1 MAEFKLGRIKFVWK
15 GTWTNATTY
24 YKDDVVRYGGR
35 TYICVVGHTS
45 AADFNT
51 DLEFSPSKWNQM
63 SDGQD
68 WKGNWNT
75 STFYKLNDLVK
86 YGGLLYL
93 CIDSHT
99 SAATTTLGLEADLA
113 KWQLFAE
120 GFDWKDNWTVSTRYK
135 INDLVSYGGITYV
148 CNTGHT
154 SAATSALGL
163 ENDQS
168 NWDEFN
174 QGLEYKGIWL
184 TSTRYK
190 LNDVVKYGAGLWI
203 CTTYHTSSVFG
214 TDIANWQQFVEGVE
228 FEDNW
233 NSGSTYQHGDI
244 VRYGGNQ
251 YVAKSVNTNQNP
263 LTSTADWDLFSEGFN
278 FSSDWSNTT
287 SYKIGD
293 VVRLNGYTYLA
304 TTDSPSL
311 STTATASQAV
321 APYAFTVGSTT
332 GIVAGMR
339 ITFTGT
345 VFGNVLS
352 GATYYVKQIL
362 SGNSLTITTSPG
374 GAIFTPTAAAGSMT
388 VRASAMPPNSNY
400 WTRLSSG
407 VYWRGIWQ
415 DDNEYYVGDIVR
427 YGRNTYICLTNHRSE
442 GDDGSTIGGTGGG
455 MANSRPDQDL
465 TGTYWN
471 IVAIGTEYDVMTT
484 RGDLVYYGGSGP
496 TRLPVGLEG
505 QLLRSSGT
513 EPEWVSLGRV
523 DHVYYVAPTGTDLPA
538 PTHGIT
544 LDKPWKTI
552 RYACEQIEKGPRN
565 PNAKRLL
572 EMNRV
577 FIQREVSE
585 WIDYQVTNNISPF
598 TTSFVYKQDRCERDV
613 GFVIDGLIYDIG
625 HGGNVKSRGAANSF
639 VGGLSE
645 SETLPYGG
653 PGLAAEKDESL
664 AAYAYMLSLI
674 EDVLDNQA
682 PSTNYQVLNGDN
694 STAIVSQFVDT
705 DLLAESGVMTDITSL
720 VTIITD
726 AINDGT
732 PDNIPERYS
741 PNNLVNIKSGRY
753 REVLPII
760 VPEDTCLLG
769 DEIRS
774 TNAGPVG
781 SVVSVY
787 DAKYSLEA
795 LTRLETVLG
804 QIVLGSNVTESTGN
818 NSVQSQNWPLAV
830 TAQETSV
837 KRLVRAIQ
845 QKIDFSLNTFH
856 LASFTD
862 PTGYN
867 VGYLTGYGD
876 ARRLISENK
885 NFIAEEITAWIN
897 ANYPTIKY
905 SRTKCKKDVKFIV
918 EALIYDLTYGGNT
931 QSLNAALAYFD
942 GPGSTLM
949 IDSTELNA
957 TKAAYGRLKT
967 IIGQIITNVG
977 VAKSTGNTAIQ
988 WGDSTNI
995 PNGGLAGTFIN
1006 TNIDIIINILNAAST
1021 NGRPNITVTTI
1032 TGTDTLT
1039 TGSAHGLS
1047 AGDLVVPRTTANGV
1061 TANVRYYVISAGLT
1075 ATDFR
1080 LATSYA
1086 GSAITITNGTG
1097 LSIVFDTET
1106 RPAST
1111 NGVSSTT
1118 ALITAYTTLSAA
1130 VSTIVSNMTSFIT
1143 TNYPTLV
1150 YNSSKCER
1158 DARIIL
1164 DAVGYDFMFNSNVQT
1179 MKSAHSY
1186 LRSSASDVFN
1196 LGQKEATRAAFSYV
1210 KTQAKS
1216 NVGGDATAQSRIET
1230 LMTSLDDIIFGATN
1244 EGSRCITAEPNNHY
1258 ARLQLERNRNY
1269 IVNEISAYIDST
1281 FTSTV
1286 TATSSATN
1294 RLTVSS
1300 TAWLQRNAAI
1310 KFTGT
1315 MFGGIVANQTYYVQN
1330 IINSN
1335 HFTISN
1341 TRDGAVRP
1349 LNNGSG
1355 SITVSLAYNSEL
1367 CLRDVNSYIDAVRD
1381 DLHYVG
1387 NYKSLLAARYYVN
1400 SVAGSLEEDMYYLRN
1415 ATGVRNQT
1423 LEGLTGDLLPVNA
1436 YGTSRVSAG
1445 AYCSLDPGW
1454 GPDDY
1459 RTWIIGRSP
1468 YVQNV
1473 TTFGYAAIG
1482 QKIDG
1487 ALHNGGNDSIV
1498 SNDFTQVISDG
1509 IGAWITNNGRA
1520 ELVSVFT
1527 YYAHIGYLAENGGR
1541 IRGTNGNNSYG
1552 DFGSVAEGF
1561 DATETPNTAV
1571 VDNYNFKATVGSV
1584 FTDNANQILEFEFEN
1599 CGSNYTEIN
1608 WLINGSGSGAVA
1620 RQENEFRDDG
1630 VFTVHLLDNTDDSSN
1645 APEAAGNFGGFGYLS
1660 NSNTAQG
1667 GTTTQITIA
1676 ATDSE
1681 ITGAYVGMKIYL
1693 TGGTGVGQFGII
1705 ATYNSGTK
1713 VATVTKESTGG
1724 AGWDHIIPGTTLVA
1738 PDASTTYTIEPRIS
1752 FTSPSYSST
1761 SRTLAT
1767 SLTYQ
1772 GVVFSPVFRGYINQT
1787 ISGGSGTGATFDVL
1801 RKGTKYEVY
1810 LNQAGSG
1817 YARLNVLTLS
1827 GANLGGTVVTND
1839 VTITVLSVNSIT
1851 GAIQAFE
1858 FTGYGAGGNFV
1869 AFSQGTRTTNTSANA
1884 ITYTER
1890 LNALPSTS
1898 NWTSMAGG
1906 KLTVT
1911 ETAGSFV
1918 VGRTYTILTIGS
1930 TNFVAIGA
1938 KSNAIGTMFVAT
1950 GVGTGSGTATPYAY
1964 HLVAVS
1970 SSTTVNSYS
1979 TDGGITWTA
1988 GGALP
1993 ASGSWSSVT
2002 YGNGRWVA
2010 VMSGSNDSA
2019 YSTDGG
2025 ITWTA
2030 GGALPASTTWT
2041 SVAYG
2046 SGVWVAVAS
2055 GGVQAASS
2063 TDGGVTWTN
2072 RTLPT
2077 SQNWISV
2084 AYGNGRFVAVA
2095 NTAGTDAAYSLNGTS
2110 WTASTITSATYTN
2123 ISYGQGVFLAVSQS
2137 TQASS
2142 SEDGI
2147 VWTARTMSTAAN
2159 GFSGVVFG
2167 NPNQSG
2173 VWAAVQ
2179 RSTASTVASSVLLG
2193 ATTRARAY
2201 VAQEKIYAIRIVE
2214 PGSGYTVA
2222 PTITITDPNNTFEA
2236 PTLVRIGKGCLANPS
2251 WTNRGTGYV
2260 SASAE
2265 VDTGDGYG
2273 DFLQSGQF
2281 IAVKR
2286 LTARPVPG
2294 SNVVFGHLPT
2304 TTFKLV
2310 NVLSFTGSFDGSY
2323 KAFFQISPE
2332 MKLFSTPAHED
2343 SVTTRIRYSQ
2353 VRLTGHDF
2361 LDIGTG
2367 NFDETNYPGGVPENT
2382 PTQANETVDS
2392 NGGRVFYTST
2402 DQDGNFRVGELFTIE
2417 QSTGIAT
2424 LNADAFNLAGLQELT
2439 LGSVALGGGSATITE
2454 FSTDVFFTANSDT
2467 LVPTQRAIKAYIASQ
2482 IGGGGASLNVN
2493 SVTAGFIYIA
2503 SNEITTTTGA
2513 PIQMNATFN
2522 FTAGVK
2528 GVPLAWSYFLY

>member
-15 GTWTNATTY
+15 GTWSNATTY

-51 DLEFSPSKWNQM
+51 DLEFVPSKWNQM

-68 WKGNWNT
+68 WKGDWNT

-86 YGGLLYL
+86 YGGLLYV
-93 CIDSHT
+93 CTDSHT
-99 SAATTTLGLEADLA
+99 SAATATLGLEADSG
-113 KWQLFAE
+113 KWQLYAE
-120 GFDWKDNWTVSTRYK
+120 GFDWKGDWTVSTRYK
-135 INDLVSYGGITYV
+135 TNDLVSYGGITYT
-148 CNTGHT
+148 CLTGHT
-154 SAATSALGL
+154 SAATIILGL
-163 ENDQS
+163 EANQS
-168 NWDEFN
+168 DWDEFN
-174 QGLEYKGIWL
+174 EGLEYKGNWV
-184 TSTRYK
+184 TATRYK
-190 LNDVVKYGAGLWI
+190 LNDVVKYGSGTWI
-203 CTTYHTSSVFG
+203 CVTQHTSNAFG
-214 TDIANWQQFVEGVE
+214 TDIANWNQFVEGVE
-228 FEDNW
+228 FESDW
-233 NSGSTYQHGDI
+233 NSGTTYQHGDI

-251 YVAKSVNTNQNP
+251 YIAKSVNLNATP
-263 LTSTADWDLFSEGFN
+263 STATSDWDLYSEGFN
-278 FSSDWSNTT
+278 FSSDWSNVT

-293 VVRLNGYTYLA
+293 VVRLNGSTYLA
-304 TTDSPSL
+304 TADSPSI
-311 STTATASQAV
+311 SETSTASSNT
-321 APYAFTVGSTT
+321 APYAFTVGSTVGMT
-332 GIVAGMR
+332 AGMR
-339 ITFTGT
+339 ITFTGST
-345 VFGNVLS
+345 FGNVLA
-352 GATYYVKQIL
+352 GANYYIKQVL
-362 SGNSLTITTSPG
+362 TGNTLTITTTPG
-374 GAIFTPTAAAGSMT
+374 GSVFIPSTGSGTMT
-388 VRASAMPPNSNY
+388 VRAGAMPPNNNY

-407 VYWRGIWQ
+407 IYWRGIWQ
-415 DDNEYYVGDIVR
+415 DDAEYYVGDIVR
-427 YGRNTYICLTNHRSE
+427 YGANTYICLQNHRSE

-455 MANSRPDQDL
+455 MANSRPDQD
-465 TGTYWN
+465 TVGSYWN
-471 IVAIGTEYDVMTT
+471 LIAVGTEIDVLNT

-496 TRLPVGLEG
+496 TRLPIGSEG
-505 QLLRSSGT
+505 QLLRSNGT
-513 EPEWVSLGRV
+513 DPEWISLGKV
-523 DHVYYVAPTGTDLPA
+523 EYVYYVAPTGVDLPA
-538 PTHGIT
+538 PIHGCT

-552 RYACEQIEKGPRN
+552 RYACEQVEKGPRN
-565 PNAKRLL
+565 PNAKYLL

-585 WIDYQVTNNISPF
+585 WIDYQVTNNLSPF

-613 GFVIDGLIYDIG
+613 GFVIDGLIFDIG

-639 VGGLSE
+639 VGGLTE

-664 AAYAYMLSLI
+664 AAYDYMLSVI
-674 EDVLDNQA
+674 EKVLNNEA
-682 PSTNYQVLNGDN
+682 PASNYQTLNGDN
-694 STAIVSQFVDT
+694 STAIIGQFIDT
-705 DLLAESGVMTDITSL
+705 DIVAESSAITEVTSL
-720 VTIITD
+720 VEIITN

-741 PNNLVNIKSGRY
+741 PNNLINVKSGRY

-760 VPEDTCLLG
+760 VPEQTCILG
-769 DEIRS
+769 DEVRS
-774 TNAGPVG
+774 TNAGPAG
-781 SVVSVY
+781 SVVSIY

-795 LTRLETVLG
+795 LSRLETVVG
-804 QIVLGSNVTESTGN
+804 QIVLGSNVTESSGN
-818 NSVQSQNWPLAV
+818 TSIQDQYWPFAV
-830 TAQETSV
+830 TAQETAV
-837 KRLVRAIQ
+837 KQLVRAIR

-856 LASFTD
+856 LANLTN

-867 VGYLTGYGD
+867 VGYLAGYGD

-885 NFIAEEITAWIN
+885 IFIAEEITAWIN

-905 SRTKCKKDVKFIV
+905 SRTKCKKDVKFII
-918 EALIYDLTYGGNT
+918 EALMYDLTYGGNT
-931 QSLNAALAYFD
+931 QTLNAGLAYFD

-949 IDSTELNA
+949 IDSTELTA
-957 TKAAYGRLKT
+957 TKAAYARLKVVV
-967 IIGQIITNVG
+967 GQVITNSTVS
-977 VAKSTGNTAIQ
+977 KSAGNNATQ

-1021 NGRPNITVTTI
+1021 NGRPNITVTDI
-1032 TGTDTLT
+1032 TGTNTFT
-1039 TGSAHGLS
+1039 TGSAHSLS
-1047 AGDLVVPRTTANGV
+1047 AGDLVIPRTTANGV
-1061 TANVRYYVISAGLT
+1061 TADVRYYVISAGLT

-1080 LATSYA
+1080 LATSYG
-1086 GSAITITNGTG
+1086 GSAITISNGTG
-1097 LSIVFDTET
+1097 LSIVFDTEK
-1106 RPAST
+1106 RPAAT

-1143 TNYPTLV
+1143 TNYPALV
-1150 YNSSKCER
+1150 YNTAKCQR

-1179 MKSAHSY
+1179 MKAAQSY

-1210 KTQAKS
+1210 KAQAKS
-1216 NVGGDATAQSRIET
+1216 NVGGDATAQSRIED
-1230 LMTSLDDIIFGATN
+1230 LMTALDDIIFGATN
-1244 EGSRCITAEPNNHY
+1244 EGSRCITSEPNNHY
-1258 ARLQLERNRNY
+1258 ARLQLERNRSY
-1269 IVNEISAYIDST
+1269 IINEISAYISST
-1281 FTSTV
+1281 YQTTA
-1286 TATSSATN
+1286 TATSAATN
-1294 RLTVSS
+1294 YVTVSS
-1300 TAWLQRNAAI
+1300 TSWLQRNAAI

-1315 MFGGIVANQTYYVQN
+1315 VFGDITVNRTYYVQN
-1330 IINSN
+1330 VISSTQ
-1335 HFTISN
+1335 FTIS
-1341 TRDGAVRP
+1341 TTIDGAVKT
-1349 LNNGSG
+1349 LTNGSG
-1355 SITVSLAYNSEL
+1355 SCTVSLSYDSTA
-1367 CLRDVNSYIDAVRD
+1367 CLRDIDTYIDAIKAD
-1381 DLHYVG
+1381 IHYIG
-1387 NYKSLLAARYYVN
+1387 NYKSLMAARYYTN
-1400 SVAGSLEEDMYYLRN
+1400 AVAGSLEEDMYYLRN

-1423 LEGLTGDLLPVNA
+1423 LEGLTGDLLPENS

-1454 GPDDY
+1454 GPEDY

-1473 TTFGYAAIG
+1473 TTFGYAAVG

-1561 DATETPNTAV
+1561 DSTETPNTAV
-1571 VDNYNFKATVGSV
+1571 VDNKAFVATVAGV
-1584 FTDNANQILEFEFEN
+1584 YTDNANQIYRFEFEN
-1599 CGSNYTEIN
+1599 CGTDYTDIV
-1608 WLINGSGSGAVA
+1608 WLINGSGTNAAA

-1630 VFTVHLLDNTDDSSN
+1630 VFQVHLLDNTDDSSN
-1645 APEAAGNFGGFGYLS
+1645 APEAAGNFGGFGYIS
-1660 NSNTAQG
+1660 NANTAQG

-1681 ITGAYVGMKIYL
+1681 ISSAYVGMKVYL

-1705 ATYNSGTK
+1705 QTYNSGTK
-1713 VATVTKESTGG
+1713 VATVTKESTGA
-1724 AGWDHIIPGTTLVA
+1724 AGWDHIVPGTTISV
-1738 PDASTTYTIEPRIS
+1738 PDASTTYVIEPRVS

-1767 SLTYQ
+1767 SLSYA
-1772 GVVFSPVFRGYINQT
+1772 GVQYSPVYRTYINQIVT
-1787 ISGGSGTGATFDVL
+1787 GGTGINARFDVL
-1801 RKGTKYEVY
+1801 RKGTKYNVY
-1810 LNQAGSG
+1810 LNLAGTG
-1817 YARLNVLTLS
+1817 YTRLDTLTLDGS
-1827 GANLGGTVVTND
+1827 LLGGASVTND
-1839 VTITVLSVNSIT
+1839 ITITVTSVNSVT

-1858 FTGYGAGGNFV
+1858 TTGYGAGGNFV
-1869 AFSQGTRTTNTSANA
+1869 AFSSGTRTTNTSSNG
-1884 ITYTER
+1884 ITWTER
-1890 LNALPSTS
+1890 LLALPTTS
-1898 NWTSMAGG
+1898 NWTSIAGG

-1918 VGRTYTILTIGS
+1918 VGRSYTILTIGS
-1930 TNFVAIGA
+1930 TDYTFIGA
-1938 KSNAIGTMFVAT
+1938 KSNAIGTVFVAT
-1950 GVGTGSGTATPYAY
+1950 GIGAGSGTATPNAY

-1970 SSTTVNSYS
+1970 SSTTENAYS
-1979 TDGGITWTA
+1979 IDGGITWTA
-1988 GGALP
+1988 GGAMP
-1993 ASGSWSSVT
+1993 SSGTWSSVS

-2010 VMSGSNDSA
+2010 VRSGSNASA

-2030 GGALPASTTWT
+2030 GGSLPISTTWT
-2041 SVAYG
+2041 SCAYG
-2046 SGVWVAVAS
+2046 AGVYVAIAS
-2055 GGVQAASS
+2055 GGTQAASS
-2063 TDGGVTWTN
+2063 TDGGLTWSS
-2072 RTLPT
+2072 RTLPA
-2077 SQNWISV
+2077 SQDWISV
-2084 AYGNGRFVAVA
+2084 THGNGRFVAVA
-2095 NTAGTDAAYSLNGTS
+2095 QTAGTAAAYSLDGAT

-2123 ISYGQGVFLAVSQS
+2123 VSYGQGVFLAVSES
-2137 TQASS
+2137 DQASS

-2159 GFSGVVFG
+2159 GFSASAFG

-2173 VWAAVQ
+2173 IWAAVQ
-2179 RSTASTVASSVLLG
+2179 RSTASTVASSVLIG
-2193 ATTRARAY
+2193 ATTKARAF
-2201 VAQEKIYAIRIVE
+2201 VAQEKIYSIRITE

-2236 PTLVRIGKGCLANPS
+2236 PTLVRKGKGCLANPS
-2251 WTNRGTGYV
+2251 FTNRGTGYV
-2260 SASAE
+2260 SATAE
-2265 VDTGDGYG
+2265 VDSGDGYA
-2273 DFLQSGQF
+2273 DLFQSGQY

-2286 LTARPVPG
+2286 LTERPVPG
-2294 SNVVFGHLPT
+2294 SNVVFGHLPNQ
-2304 TTFKLV
+2304 TFKLV
-2310 NVLSFTGSFDGSY
+2310 NVLTFLGSYDGSY
-2323 KAFFQISPE
+2323 TAFFQISPD
-2332 MKLFSTPAHED
+2332 MTLFSSPNHET

-2367 NFDETNYPGGVPENT
+2367 NFDETNYPGGIPEND
-2382 PTQANETVDS
+2382 PAQARETVDS

-2424 LNADAFNLAGLQELT
+2424 LNADAFNIAGLQELT
-2439 LGSVALGGGSATITE
+2439 LGSVALGGGSATIQE
-2454 FSTDVFFTANSDT
+2454 FSTDVFFTANSDNI
-2467 LVPTQRAIKAYIASQ
+2467 VPTQRAIKAYIASQ

-2493 SVTAGFIYIA
+2493 SVTSGFIYIA
-2503 SNEITTTTGA
+2503 GTEITTTTGA

-2528 GVPLAWSYFLY
+2528 GLPLAWSYFR